1 MPQRRRAS
9 AVCLALLLG
18 ALTAVQSTATT
29 WRTYP
34 VDDSLSHTEPPSA
47 ALRWRA
53 PLPTPGTAPMLDAF
67 LNVRIVL
74 NLAPWV
80 GKSARIY
87 MIMPPV
93 PQSSLSVEWVG
104 SGTLQGGRLSGG
116 QRQLVFQGVVA
127 GQRLVDTLKLRASVD
142 ARDTAPLPPVNFR
155 FEIEVPA

>member
-1 MPQRRRAS
+1 MLLNPLTGGRA
-9 AVCLALLLG
+9 AA
-18 ALTAVQSTATT
+18 AN

-34 VDDSLSHTEPPSA
+34 VDDSLSHTEPPSGT
-47 ALRWRA
+47 LRWRA
-53 PLPTPGTAPMLDAF
+53 PMPTPGAAPMLDAL

-74 NLAPWV
+74 NLSRWV

-87 MIMPPV
+87 MIMPPL

-104 SGTLQGGRLSGG
+104 SGTLQGGRLSSG
-116 QRQLVFQGVVA
+116 QRQLVYQGVVA
-127 GQRLVDTLKLRASVD
+127 RPRLEDTLKLRASVD